1 MRINHTLTC
10 HSALPILR
18 QLGAQGGG
26 SMIRGGDFSMLK
38 VWVGLEARSFLQ
50 ASIDTVSYL
59 ETSIT
64 THNLP
69 ISGRTLREVRS
80 IVTQHISSLA
90 TSCLRSLAIRGQ
102 GVMISFEHCT

>member
-1 MRINHTLTC
+1 MLTH

-50 ASIDTVSYL
+50 ASVDTVSHL
-59 ETSIT
+59 SAP
-64 THNLP
+64 LQ
-69 ISGRTLREVRS
+69 
-80 IVTQHISSLA
+80 IVTHH
-90 TSCLRSLAIRGQ
+90 
-102 GVMISFEHCT
+102 F